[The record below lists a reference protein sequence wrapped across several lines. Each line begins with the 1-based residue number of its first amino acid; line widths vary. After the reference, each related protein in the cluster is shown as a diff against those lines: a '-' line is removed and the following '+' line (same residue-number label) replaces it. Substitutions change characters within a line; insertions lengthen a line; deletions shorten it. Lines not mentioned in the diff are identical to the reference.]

1 MFISIVIRSTDFKSA
16 IVIHHI
22 RGYRIP
28 LSSDSPSSDPLSSVI
43 TSVVIR
49 FNRFIV
55 TDSASPLLDPSE
67 SFWKKCDS
75 NLEIGHS
82 FCRLGFNSRTVIL
95 CDLSEK
101 EFHVGC
107 LKDHNIADL
116 KELPK
121 DKWFCFLGRKK
132 INTSLGDL
140 IVREEEKL
148 SNNVPHYNLYC
159 RSTRLPQRQALL
171 VPSVCQY
178 HHSY

>member
-16 IVIHHI
+16 IVLHHI
-22 RGYRIP
+22 RSYRIP

-55 TDSASPLLDPSE
+55 TDSASPLLDLSE
-67 SFWKKCDS
+67 SFWKK
-75 NLEIGHS
+75 GHS
-82 FCRLGFNSRTVIL
+82 FCRLGFNSRT
-95 CDLSEK
+95 CEK

-121 DKWFCFLGRKK
+121 DKWFCSLGRKK

-140 IVREEEKL
+140 IVQEEEKL
-148 SNNVPHYNLYC
+148 SNNGPHYNLYC

-171 VPSVCQY
+171 VPSVSQY